1 MAVRL
6 IIDAVVNGQRR
17 IDRLRASLVAMNGP
31 TRTLQRSFGGL
42 QTAIAAAFSIVAVQ
56 RFTNA
61 ITSSSDAVTNIE
73 NQLRA
78 AGVAADDIPAALSD
92 IVDLSERNR
101 ASLEATGGLFARV
114 LRSSRELGV
123 SQQQALDI
131 TTAFQQSL
139 ALSGAQTSEAAAA
152 SLQFGQAL
160 ASGRLQGDELRSILE
175 NNSFFAQRFAA
186 ELGVGVGRLREMGAE
201 GQLTS
206 ELLAEVA
213 ERIAPDIA
221 REFAQLTPTFAQVG
235 ELVRNR
241 LTLAFSELGLEI
253 RRALGSLQ
261 DVATGF
267 GDALAGVIQR
277 ITLTFRFVRENA
289 EATRTTMLAL
299 AGAITGFLVP
309 ALVNLARTLLLRV
322 ASAFLFVISPIGLL
336 LGALAAIGTVVA
348 VAFDEVVNL
357 GQAVAQQIAASGELG
372 ATRFANSFRK
382 LRLTVSEVFNGIAL
396 FVSDIIEEII
406 GFFVNRLNDLIATIN
421 AGLELIGQDPIELD
435 FQVPDVP
442 APQIDTDEIQSAINM
457 ANEEIEQLQQRADD
471 AFNALL
477 NSGVGVGDAVA
488 EAFMEVR
495 TVIDG
500 LLGAV
505 TAPIEPTIDVQTP
518 DGNEVGT
525 EAEDVQSQR
534 MTILQ
539 DIFTFSEGDFQEISA
554 NFKDG
559 FNDSIE
565 EALNTGDFGALGR
578 NILNAFTESINEQL
592 ANNIT
597 GLFDNFFKDLS
608 ENGADAFTNLFDTID
623 GGLGGLL
630 SKAGDV
636 FSSLAST
643 IGDLFSNLGGGS
655 GGGISGL
662 FGAIGGFFN
671 EGGVV
676 PGTGG
681 EAVPI
686 VAHAGE
692 VVLNREQQARLLEGG
707 AGNNTVN
714 IDLGI
719 TGNIDRQTRTNV
731 MQMIPEIASQI
742 NQYNRE
748 RTIR

>member
-6 IIDAVVNGQRR
+6 IVDAVVNGQRR

-56 RFTNA
+56 RFTSAVTN
-61 ITSSSDAVTNIE
+61 SSDTITNIE

-78 AGVAADDIPAALSD
+78 AGVAAEDIPAAFQD
-92 IVDLSERNR
+92 IVALSEQNR
-101 ASLEATGGLFARV
+101 ASIEATGGLFARV
-114 LRSSRELGV
+114 LRSSRELGL
-123 SQQQALDI
+123 SQEQAL
-131 TTAFQQSL
+131 TASTAFQQSL
-139 ALSGAQTSEAAAA
+139 ALSGASAQEAASA

-175 NNSFFAQRFAA
+175 NNSFFAQTFAR

-206 ELLAEVA
+206 ELLADVA
-213 ERIAPDIA
+213 QRIAPDIN
-221 REFAQLTPTFAQVG
+221 RQFQELTPTFEQVG

-241 LTLAFSELGLEI
+241 LTLAFSELGLEL
-253 RRALGSLQ
+253 RRALGN
-261 DVATGF
+261 VTEFATGI
-267 GDALAGVIQR
+267 GDSLAAIVQRIARVLAFIRENGEATGTTFRALAGVI
-277 ITLTFRFVRENA
+277 
-289 EATRTTMLAL
+289 
-299 AGAITGFLVP
+299 TGLLIP
-309 ALVNLARTLLLRV
+309 AFVNLGRVIITRV
-322 ASAFLFVISPIGLL
+322 ASAFLFLISPIGLL
-336 LGALAAIGTVVA
+336 LGALAAIGAVVA
-348 VAFDEVVNL
+348 VAFDEVVSL
-357 GQAVAQQIAASGELG
+357 GQAVGNQIAASGELG

-382 LRLTVSEVFNGIAL
+382 LRLAVAEIFNGVAIAIT
-396 FVSDIIEEII
+396 DIIN
-406 GFFVNRLNDLIATIN
+406 GVLDFFVDKINGFIDTVN
-421 AGLELIGQDPIELD
+421 AGLDLIGQDPIELD
-435 FQVPDVP
+435 LQAPEIP
-442 APQIDTDEIQSAINM
+442 APQVDTDEIQSAINM
-457 ANEEIEQLQQRADD
+457 ANAEIEELQQRAND
-471 AFNALL
+471 AFEALL
-477 NSGVGVGDAVA
+477 GAGVGVGGAVA

-495 TVIDG
+495 TVVDG
-500 LLGAV
+500 LLNAV
-505 TAPIEPTIDVQTP
+505 SAPITPTIDIETP
-518 DGNEVGT
+518 NGT
-525 EAEDVQSQR
+525 EAGQEAEEVQQDR

-539 DIFTFSEGDFQEISA
+539 DIFTFSEGDFEEISA
-554 NFKDG
+554 DFKDG
-559 FNDSIE
+559 FRDSIE
-565 EALNTGDFGALGR
+565 DALNTGDFGSLGR

-597 GLFDNFFKDLS
+597 GLFDDFFKDLS

-643 IGDLFSNLGGGS
+643 IGDLFSNIGGG
-655 GGGISGL
+655 GGGLGGL

-707 AGNNTVN
+707 TGNTNVN

-719 TGNIDRQTRTNV
+719 TGNVDRQTRTNV